1 MIGSA
6 YLFHRYEG
14 FAYGVAVRVE
24 RGWALLGEVEKL
36 VPLSAL
42 RFVSLSFAASPAPP
56 GCEVTIAGVANEVVT
71 ACAAEA
77 NADARGGWVT
87 HCATATFDASA
98 APRTLRFGGK

>member
-36 VPLSAL
+36 VPLS
-42 RFVSLSFAASPAPP
+42 
-56 GCEVTIAGVANEVVT
+56 
-71 ACAAEA
+71 
-77 NADARGGWVT
+77 
-87 HCATATFDASA
+87 
-98 APRTLRFGGK
+98 